1 MNNDMKN
8 EKDKSIG
15 KIKEAAGKFLDN
27 DELEFEGKKQSIKGD
42 IGSKLD
48 DMKDDALKKAND
60 LIDKVRND
68 KKDKE

>member
-15 KIKEAAGKFLDN
+15 KIKEAAGKFLNN
-27 DELEFEGKKQSIKGD
+27 DELEFEGKKQSLKGD
-42 IGSKLD
+42 VGSKLE
-48 DMKDDALKKAND
+48 DMKDGALKKAND
-60 LIDKVRND
+60 LIDKVRKD

>member
-42 IGSKLD
+42 IGSKLE

-60 LIDKVRND
+60 LIDKMRND
-68 KKDKE
+68 K

>member
-1 MNNDMKN
+1 MSNDMKN

-15 KIKEAAGKFLDN
+15 KIKEAAGKFLNN

-42 IGSKLD
+42 IGSKVEE
-48 DMKDDALKKAND
+48 MKDDALKKAND
-60 LIDKVRND
+60 LVDKMRDN